1 MARVA
6 EGAAIVHIQDIHLGS
21 GNWCK
26 HGVQSTTSV
35 WQNRCKVLTS
45 ACIVDRYGVV
55 HTFIGAVVVGYDI
68 FHTHLN
74 TVVGDVDGHTCISP
88 TGASIIGGMAADTIG
103 KAVGIV
109 VVVARRMISTFGIQ
123 GAVVVSNAVVV
134 IRAFIIFSNTY
145 PTLLLIIIPVY
156 VVFMWLVGG

>member
-26 HGVQSTTSV
+26 RGVQSTTSV
-35 WQNRCKVLTS
+35 RQNRCKVSTS
-45 ACIVDRYGVV
+45 ACIVDGYGVV

-74 TVVGDVDGHTCISP
+74 TVVGDVDSHVCVSP
-88 TGASIIGGMAADTIG
+88 IGASIIGRMAADTID
-103 KAVGIV
+103 KAVGIF
-109 VVVARRMISTFGIQ
+109 VVVACRMISAFCVQ

-134 IRAFIIFSNTY
+134 IGAFIIFSNTD
-145 PTLLLIIIPVY
+145 PTPLLIIIPVY
-156 VVFMWLVGG
+156 VVFMWLVVG